1 MTPKGD
7 GTPNHQYGH
16 GRIHA
21 GKINVS
27 GRDIP
32 PPTEEDEDGEIDL
45 ERILRDILQD
55 QQ

>member
-1 MTPKGD
+1 VTPKGD

-21 GKINVS
+21 GKINLS
-27 GRDIP
+27 GRDTP

-45 ERILRDILQD
+45 ERILRDILRD